1 MYVKFEVWVGLAVL
15 CAWRVRAQQQQA
27 ASSPADDFQLTILH
41 LNDFHARFEET
52 NVYSGRCT
60 TRDRER
66 NGCFGGFA
74 RLQTAVKREIA
85 KNPDALFLAAG
96 DYFQGTIWYTVHKWR
111 AMAHVLNLIHHDAMS
126 FGNHEFDDGISG
138 IVPFLENVTF
148 PVLAANI
155 DDSEEPTFQG
165 KYNKSIVLTRGGR
178 KIAIIGYVTTETLE
192 ISNPGMLG
200 ITDEAEAVRLEARRL
215 KEEEGVEI
223 VVALGHAGFR
233 RDMAIAQEVEE
244 VDVVVGGHTN
254 TFLYTGMD
262 PSTEPKVADYPAV
275 VRQASGREV
284 PVVQAYAFGKYL
296 GKLTLNFDG
305 RGEVTS
311 WQGNP
316 ILLDMSIEEDPD
328 ILRELKPFKQ
338 EIEEVMKQEVGR
350 TYVFLDGNRLSCRLK
365 ECNLGNIETDAI
377 IHVNAKYP
385 DDMRWGHTSLAVLN
399 GGGIRAS
406 IDERA
411 SNGSLTMEDILSV
424 APFQNTI
431 DIVEL
436 RGRHVKMMFEHSVA
450 RYDPQGLDPPGGFL
464 QVSGFVVV
472 YDVNLPSGS
481 RVVRL
486 QARCQQCRVPELAD
500 VRDEEVYRIAMPSF
514 LAMGGDGYNVIKN
527 NKINHHLTGL
537 LDTDVY
543 MQYVAQMSPIYQGL
557 ENRLLFIDTSELCP
571 GMPSYV
577 MQRTNAT
584 AYHTTTT
591 VAPAPGE
598 ARRPTTTP
606 HTNSRG
612 QATWGPHG
620 ATLPVVGLLLLLSRW

>member
-1 MYVKFEVWVGLAVL
+1 MYVKFVVWVGLAVL
-15 CAWRVRAQQQQA
+15 CAWRVRAQEQ
-27 ASSPADDFQLTILH
+27 PADDFQLTILH

-60 TRDRER
+60 ARDRER

-192 ISNPGMLG
+192 IANPGKLG
-200 ITDEAEAVRLEARRL
+200 ITDEAEAVRMEARRL
-215 KEEEGVEI
+215 KEEEGVDI

-233 RDMAIAQEVEE
+233 RDMAIAREVEE

-296 GKLTLNFDG
+296 GKLTLSFDS
-305 RGEVTS
+305 RGEVTG
-311 WQGNP
+311 WRGNP

-328 ILRELKPFKQ
+328 ILRELRPFKQ

-385 DDMRWGHTSLAVLN
+385 DDMKWGHTSLAVLN

-514 LAMGGDGYNVIKN
+514 LAMGGDGYSVIRD

-577 MQRTNAT
+577 MPRTNAT

-591 VAPAPGE
+591 TVAPPPGE
-598 ARRPTTTP
+598 ARSPTTPPPQTR
-606 HTNSRG
+606 SRG
-612 QATWGPHG
+612 QSTRGPHG
-620 ATLPVVGLLLLLSRW
+620 ATLAVVGLLFVLSRW